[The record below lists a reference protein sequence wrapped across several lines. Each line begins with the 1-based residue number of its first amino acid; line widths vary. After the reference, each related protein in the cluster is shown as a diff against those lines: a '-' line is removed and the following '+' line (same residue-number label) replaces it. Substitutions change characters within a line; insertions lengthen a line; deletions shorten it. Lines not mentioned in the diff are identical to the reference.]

1 MAMLVLALLLL
12 AAVLVSSVIDQLV
25 PKVSSP
31 LIQIG
36 LGLVIALF
44 APSQIRIGLDPDLFL
59 VLFIAP
65 LLYDEAKSV
74 DKAALWR
81 NRRPVL
87 SLAIG
92 LVVVT
97 ALVLGFAVHA
107 VIPSITLA
115 SAFALGA
122 ALGPTDAVAVASL
135 SKETDIPERQKS
147 ILEGESLINDASGIV
162 SFQFALAAAV
172 TGSFSLLDASVDFV
186 VSFFGGIL
194 LGVVLGY
201 VGNFLVRRVR
211 SIGLENTTFH
221 VLFEVFTPFII
232 YLVANAF
239 GASGIIAVVAAGLVN
254 VISPRA
260 IGPSISRMN
269 IVSSS
274 VWRVLSFALNGVVF
288 VLLGTQLPNA
298 MRRTWDDQT
307 IDNFV
312 LVGYILAL
320 TFLLLLIRFLWVLA
334 MERVRNRMGDDPHRL
349 SKADLKSAL
358 VMALAGPK
366 GTITLAVLFTIP
378 VLVDTSPATYFPQRD
393 LIIFLACGVIVV
405 TLLIATFVVPLLV
418 PKREREKD
426 EVQQDETTCNIEIL
440 RNVVEELTARQTPE
454 TRRATRTVVH
464 SYNERIA
471 RIKESHGLEDEPNV
485 ALRLQ
490 ALRWERDYVEKLHR
504 AGRGLP
510 HRGLSVP
517 KPALPHRE
525 AARAQRGPLDGPE
538 RLPAAARAFALA
550 VPWHR
555 ARAAGRVHART
566 LRGHARRAGEGRRA
580 RDGQAAA
587 GHRRFR
593 RAHRRRERP
602 ASGIPAHLHGA
613 AQRESFHH
621 GHRPRERQGGGRA
634 PPGAAAGAGAD
645 PDHVRRRAPLP
656 RHGEAPARER
666 LPHAGGSGRQRV
678 GRRAGVRDAG
688 AGSALPHAR
697 P

>member
-135 SKETDIPERQKS
+135 SKETNIPERQKS

-211 SIGLENTTFH
+211 LHRVGEH
-221 VLFEVFTPFII
+221 DV
-232 YLVANAF
+232 
-239 GASGIIAVVAAGLVN
+239 
-254 VISPRA
+254 PRA
-260 IGPSISRMN
+260 LRG
-269 IVSSS
+269 VH
-274 VWRVLSFALNGVVF
+274 ALHH
-288 VLLGTQLPNA
+288 LPGGQRL
-298 MRRTWDDQT
+298 RRERHHRRGGGRPGERHLAACHRA
-307 IDNFV
+307 V
-312 LVGYILAL
+312 HLAHEHRLVQRLARA
-320 TFLLLLIRFLWVLA
+320 FLRPQRR
-334 MERVRNRMGDDPHRL
+334 RVRAVGHAAAQRHAPHLGRP
-349 SKADLKSAL
+349 DHR
-358 VMALAGPK
+358 
-366 GTITLAVLFTIP
+366 
-378 VLVDTSPATYFPQRD
+378 Q
-393 LIIFLACGVIVV
+393 
-405 TLLIATFVVPLLV
+405 
-418 PKREREKD
+418 
-426 EVQQDETTCNIEIL
+426 L
-440 RNVVEELTARQTPE
+440 RA
-454 TRRATRTVVH
+454 
-464 SYNERIA
+464 
-471 RIKESHGLEDEPNV
+471 
-485 ALRLQ
+485 
-490 ALRWERDYVEKLHR
+490 
-504 AGRGLP
+504 RGLHP
-510 HRGLSVP
+510 GAHVP
-517 KPALPHRE
+517 AASHPLPVGARHG
-525 AARAQRGPLDGPE
+525 ARAQPHGRRPASAEQGRPEVGPRHGAGRAERHHHAGRAVHHTRAGGHQPGHLLSPARPHHLPGMRRHRGHLADRHVRGTAPGAQARAREGRGPAGRDDVQH
-538 RLPAAARAFALA
+538 RDPAQRRGGADRPPDARNAARHAHGRPFLQRA
-550 VPWHR
+550 HR
-555 ARAAGRVHART
+555 AHQGDPRPGGRAERGPAPAGPAVGARLRRSSSSSGKRSTTSWAISTKAGSPTSRSCSSTTRAAGRPRTPTCGCARFC
-566 LRGHARRAGEGRRA
+566 ARCSMASCAGCRACPCPNA
-580 RDGQAAA
+580 P
-587 GHRRFR
+587 
-593 RAHRRRERP
+593 RP
-602 ASGIPAHLHGA
+602 CATC
-613 AQRESFHH
+613 R
-621 GHRPRERQGGGRA
+621 
-634 PPGAAAGAGAD
+634 
-645 PDHVRRRAPLP
+645 
-656 RHGEAPARER
+656 
-666 LPHAGGSGRQRV
+666 
-678 GRRAGVRDAG
+678 
-688 AGSALPHAR
+688 
-697 P
+697 